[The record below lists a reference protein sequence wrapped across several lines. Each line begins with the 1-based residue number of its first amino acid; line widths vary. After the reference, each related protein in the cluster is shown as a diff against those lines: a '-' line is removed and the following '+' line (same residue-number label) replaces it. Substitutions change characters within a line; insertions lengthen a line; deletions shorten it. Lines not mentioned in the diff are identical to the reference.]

1 PKLHGCAPDSLGVY
15 VGVSVEGQ
23 SARQLPDRVV
33 VFQRNIERIAT
44 DREHLAE
51 ELRVTVLHEI
61 GHHFGFDE
69 DGVDAMGLG

>member
-1 PKLHGCAPDSLGVY
+1 M
-15 VGVSVEGQ
+15 VSVEGQ

-33 VFQRNIERIAT
+33 VFQRSIERIAT